1 MGLSSEEKQML
12 IDLALEQDSFGR
24 YSAFEQVCEG
34 YGHWATQN
42 IGIPHPFL
50 GRRTGNGSS
59 MSRIELTDEQGMFL
73 DHIVAK
79 LKMRTDLQ
87 EGYYAFCHRYGIPV
101 AKSKLVSEPKI
112 IHKLRKLLKFGRKLK
127 SPELKEVVSEQN
139 LFRENLRLMVAGE
152 LL

>member
-50 GRRTGNGSS
+50 GHRTGNGSS
-59 MSRIELTDEQGMFL
+59 MSRIELTDEQGLFL

-127 SPELKEVVSEQN
+127 SLELKEVVSEQN

>member
-34 YGHWATQN
+34 YGYWATQN
-42 IGIPHPFL
+42 IGIPHPFPSWCPS
-50 GRRTGNGSS
+50 GRGNV
-59 MSRIELTDEQGMFL
+59 SRIELTDEQGLFL
-73 DHIVAK
+73 DHIIAK
-79 LKMRTDLQ
+79 LKMRSDLQ

-101 AKSKLVSEPKI
+101 AKSKLVSEPKL
-112 IHKLRKLLKFGRKLK
+112 IHQLRERLRFGRKLK
-127 SPELKEVVSEQN
+127 YRELKEVVSEQN